1 MIDKNIILLRF
12 KNQSSSSESIE
23 LKKAVPSTNII
34 KQLLR
39 TFKFFLK
46 TYVEQKIIA
55 KVKFCQ

>member
-12 KNQSSSSESIE
+12 NNQSSSSESIE

-46 TYVEQKIIA
+46 TYVEL
-55 KVKFCQ
+55 FL